1 MTLPPPTCYFR
12 PVMIRL
18 CYFDVDETLVDSS
31 RRIVPELAQA
41 LARCR
46 TRGIGL
52 GLATGRMYESA
63 LPYARA
69 IGANAPLILCN
80 GGRIQ
85 GPDSGEVLCSRTL
98 ARDEARRA
106 LRLVKRH
113 GLHVNVYYRDRIYIE
128 QESETSRESAEK
140 DGVVQ
145 TPVGDLEAFLDGDPM
160 KLLIIGPGEKLEA
173 LRADYEAA
181 PHQSEVVRSEP
192 TYLEVLPEGVSK
204 GSALSEVSRLTGIP
218 LSQIAAFGDS
228 NNDLELLRTA
238 GLGIAVANALPQAKA
253 AADRTTTLPFGRGVA
268 EQLER
273 FLAD

>member
-1 MTLPPPTCYFR
+1 M
-12 PVMIRL
+12 MIRL

-31 RRIVPELAQA
+31 RRIVPDLAAA

-46 TRGIGL
+46 ARGIGL

-63 LPYARA
+63 LPYSRA

-80 GGRIQ
+80 GARIHDP
-85 GPDSGEVLCSRTL
+85 GTGEVLFSRTL
-98 ARDEARRA
+98 ALDEAVRA

-113 GLHVNVYYRDRIYIE
+113 QLHVNVYCNDHIYIE
-128 QESETSRESAEK
+128 QESDTSRQSAEK

-145 TPVGDLEAFLDGDPM
+145 HSVGDLEAFLNGDPM
-160 KLLIIGPGEKLEA
+160 KLLIIGPGHKLEA
-173 LRADYEAA
+173 LRADYEAV
-181 PHQSEVVRSEP
+181 PHRSEVVRSEP
-192 TYLEVLPEGVSK
+192 TYLEILPDGVSK
-204 GSALSEVSRLTGIP
+204 GSALAEVSRLTGVP

-238 GLGIAVANALPQAKA
+238 GIGIAVANALPQAKA
-253 AADRTTTLPFGRGVA
+253 AADRTSAGAYGLGVA
-268 EQLER
+268 EELER